1 MPQFGHFPIV
11 QCQIGLKHWFFI
23 QILPSRD
30 NLIMCRLQVTF
41 LLEDLISFLRGT
53 IHFLIGLNKLPYG
66 FKELHD
72 TWIWFLDSFWK
83 FFDKIEK
90 WHNAWKSKMLFL
102 LTKKNVKRA
111 QAFYR
116 STLVFNEIQC
126 NMRQLFIMMIKQFPL
141 LNCNILLVT
150 LQIFPPKCCHIPGDI
165 LIKISPWL
173 QVTNHAD
180 PLWILCKREV

>member
-23 QILPSRD
+23 QILSSRD

-66 FKELHD
+66 FKELHG
-72 TWIWFLDSFWK
+72 TGIWFISSFWK
-83 FFDKIEK
+83 FLDKIVK
-90 WHNAWKSKMLFL
+90 WNK
-102 LTKKNVKRA
+102 A
-111 QAFYR
+111 QAFYW
-116 STLVFNEIQC
+116 STLVFNETQC

-141 LNCNILLVT
+141 LNWNILPVT
-150 LQIFPPKCCHIPGDI
+150 MRIFPPEYCQY
-165 LIKISPWL
+165 L
-173 QVTNHAD
+173 
-180 PLWILCKREV
+180 EVY